1 MKPQDIQN
9 LQEAYSQVYE
19 LDEVSQKTATRAF
32 AARATD
38 AFEADDSDAHDK
50 AEKTK
55 ERIVK
60 KHGKA
65 AGQHAE
71 RAAHAKIFGRKKTAL
86 TSMPPKPTKTD
97 EAVDLHDIIL
107 SHSLDEAEGSYG
119 QTPKAQQKMGELTN
133 KRRNTPA
140 SEYSERGEKKK
151 KVDAASRHFNRMG
164 NPDAGDRSKKSTK
177 PTWHSASRQGM
188 TQKDRDHARGEAE
201 YGHTGYDPDWDGPAS
216 GPGGK
221 PKGKKA
227 ERQKKTGVSAES
239 FDLYDIIL
247 SHLLDEGYASTEES
261 ADKII
266 LNMSESWF
274 EEIVEARR
282 SEKEGKGSPE
292 SPLSYPG
299 RSVQKERG
307 EMGGRHWK
315 SGGEGGS
322 KTERGRKKSDK
333 YSQSQRLR
341 GLSTYPEKPGKYA
354 EMQRKRRGG
363 DIGSRYD

>member
-1 MKPQDIQN
+1 MKPKDIQN
-9 LQEAYSQVYE
+9 LQEAYSQVH
-19 LDEVSQKTATRAF
+19 K
-32 AARATD
+32 
-38 AFEADDSDAHDK
+38 
-50 AEKTK
+50 
-55 ERIVK
+55 
-60 KHGKA
+60 
-65 AGQHAE
+65 
-71 RAAHAKIFGRKKTAL
+71 
-86 TSMPPKPTKTD
+86 
-97 EAVDLHDIIL
+97 
-107 SHSLDEAEGSYG
+107 LDEAEGSYG
-119 QTPKAQQKMGELTN
+119 QTPKASAAYGALAN

-140 SEYSERGEKKK
+140 SEYPQRGVK
-151 KVDAASRHFNRMG
+151 KVAVKSAERHMSRSQ

-177 PTWHSASRQGM
+177 PDWNSGKRRGM
-188 TQKDRDHARGEAE
+188 TQSDRDHARGEAE
-201 YGHTGYDPDWDGPAS
+201 YGHTGYDPDWNGPAS

-227 ERQKKTGVSAES
+227 ERQKQTGVSAES
-239 FDLYDIIL
+239 FDLYDAIL

-274 EEIVEARR
+274 EEILEARR

-299 RSVQKERG
+299 RETQQTRG
-307 EMGGRHWK
+307 QMGGRHYQ

-322 KTERGRKKSDK
+322 ETERGRKKSDK

-354 EMQRKRRGG
+354 EMQRNRRGG